1 MNLEPEPERLVLQLI
16 LIVLL
21 TSINAFFASSEI
33 AIVSV
38 NKTKI
43 KSLSKE
49 NNSRAKILE
58 KLIEEPSKFLATIQ
72 VGITLAG
79 FFSSASAAT
88 SISSIISSKLSVPH
102 AQTISIVI
110 VTLILSYITLVF
122 GELVPK
128 RIALQNKEEIALK
141 SSKIIYFVSI
151 ITRPFTKILSMSTNV
166 VLRIMGYD
174 EVKNEEELSEEEI
187 RDLIAYSQKQ
197 GSIQKEEKDMIEGVF
212 ELNDKL
218 CKEIMTSRKDTYL
231 IDIDDNIKSYID
243 ELLSLPY
250 SRIPVYEDNI
260 DNIIGILH
268 IKDLLKQAKQ
278 LGFENLNI
286 REILKNPFFVP
297 KTIKANELF
306 KIMQSKKIQMALLVD
321 EYGGFSGIV
330 TLEDLIEEVMGDI
343 EDEYD
348 MEEDE
353 VIKIN
358 DSRYKVKGSISVD
371 EFNEIFDVKL
381 DEGDYDTLNGYI
393 INTLGEIPKENE
405 LKEIQVDTL
414 KIKIDKINDRR
425 IEDVIVT
432 HQYKVE
438 ENII

>member
-102 AQTISIVI
+102 SKTISIVI

-122 GELVPK
+122 GEFVPK

-141 SSKIIYFVSI
+141 SSKIIYFVTI
-151 ITRPFTKILSMSTNV
+151 ITRPFTKIISMSTNV

-187 RDLIAYSQKQ
+187 RDLIAYSQEQ

-231 IDIDDNIKSYID
+231 IDIDDNIKGYID

-268 IKDLLKQAKQ
+268 IKNLLKQAKQ